1 MGLEHAG
8 GAGLRASSEG
18 VIYLVV
24 WEATTPPEVIE
35 VDPKTIAYIEW
46 RTSGE
51 QNLERM
57 SRIANQRMSDMEFD
71 DTL

>member
-1 MGLEHAG
+1 M
-8 GAGLRASSEG
+8 
-18 VIYLVV
+18 IYLVV